1 MNQIK
6 TDILKLFESKLEET
20 KVAIEKIMIKETEKL
35 KKAMETE
42 FGKLHGRVEDVEK
55 RVHALETRRN
65 DRDYPFDPQSSIVI
79 FHMKPQGET
88 ESTEQ
93 LKSAVN
99 TMLTDGLE
107 LQNIQVLL
115 VARTPSRDG
124 KPGVVK
130 CKLSSKDAKIH
141 ILSAK

>member
-1 MNQIK
+1 M
-6 TDILKLFESKLEET
+6 T
-20 KVAIEKIMIKETEKL
+20 
-35 KKAMETE
+35 
-42 FGKLHGRVEDVEK
+42 
-55 RVHALETRRN
+55 
-65 DRDYPFDPQSSIVI
+65 
-79 FHMKPQGET
+79 PQGET

-99 TMLTDGLE
+99 TMITDGLE

-124 KPGVVK
+124 KSGVVK

-141 ILSAK
+141 ILRAKKVLTRKPAFESLYIHSAQTHTERLIEINTRTLLKELPGGHAIVLLEVAEW

>member
-1 MNQIK
+1 MNQMK
-6 TDILKLFESKLEET
+6 TDILKSFESKLEET
-20 KVAIEKIMIKETEKL
+20 KVAVEKIMIKETEKL

-42 FGKLHGRVEDVEK
+42 FEKLHGCVEDWK
-55 RVHALETRRN
+55 LETRRN
-65 DRDYPFDPQSSIVI
+65 NGDDPFDPQSCIVI

-107 LQNIQVLL
+107 SQNIQVLL
-115 VARTPSRDG
+115 VAHTPHPVTG
-124 KPGVVK
+124 NLV
-130 CKLSSKDAKIH
+130 LSNAS
-141 ILSAK
+141 SAPKTLKFMYYVQKNY